1 MEKLIAKRYIKALKD
16 SSDITQMENITTL
29 FSALSESFKD
39 KKFVQ
44 IIDSP
49 NVSMMDKSDI
59 LLKAVESAKS
69 EKINNFM
76 KLLIEHKRINIIPA
90 IAEALR
96 KDVALSTKTYEGIVY
111 SNNDVDAKTMQEL
124 SSGLS
129 KKFDSKISLVF
140 IKNNF
145 DGIKVNVEDLGVE
158 INFSKTRI
166 NNQII
171 EHIIKAI

>member
-1 MEKLIAKRYIKALKD
+1 MENIIAKRYIKALKEGA
-16 SSDITQMENITTL
+16 DIAQMENMTMI
-29 FSALSESFKD
+29 FSTLSESFKD

-49 NVSMMDKSDI
+49 NVSFSDKSTI
-59 LLKAVESAKS
+59 LLQAVESAKS
-69 EKINNFM
+69 EKINNFI
-76 KLLIEHKRINIIPA
+76 KLLVENKRINIIPA

-111 SNNDVDAKTMQEL
+111 SNNDIDTKTVQEL

-145 DGIKVNVEDLGVE
+145 DGIKVNVEDLGIE

>member
-16 SSDITQMENITTL
+16 GSDIEAVESLTTV
-29 FSALSESFKD
+29 FSVLAESFRD

-44 IIDSP
+44 IMDNP
-49 NVSMMDKSDI
+49 NVSVGDKSTI
-59 LLKAVESAKS
+59 LLKAVESVKS
-69 EKINNFM
+69 EKINNFI
-76 KLLIEHKRINIIPA
+76 KLLAENRRINIIPA

-96 KDVALSTKTYEGIVY
+96 KDVALSTKTYEGIIY
-111 SNNDVDAKTMQEL
+111 SNNNIDTKVIEEL

-140 IKNNF
+140 VKNSF
-145 DGIKVNVEDLGVE
+145 DGIKVDVEDLGVE

-166 NNQII
+166 NNQLI